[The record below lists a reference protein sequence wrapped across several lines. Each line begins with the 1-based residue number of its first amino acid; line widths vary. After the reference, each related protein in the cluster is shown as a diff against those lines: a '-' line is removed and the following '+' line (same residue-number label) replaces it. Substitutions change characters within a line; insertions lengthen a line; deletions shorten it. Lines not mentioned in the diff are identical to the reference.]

1 MRFREPLIKLA
12 VLSVMAAGVAA
23 CGPTKVKLDPKSVVN
38 VSVQPASGQPLF
50 CPGDAF
56 QIELLAKLKD
66 GSTCSS
72 TDRKRGC
79 LGEKDAVIDPADVR
93 VSGSSGRITGPPEK
107 FIWTPDSNP
116 LATAD
121 TGMTLK
127 GWIEKLVN
135 GTVEKSIEGEAALKP
150 VYDCQSERVFTA
162 TRDGGAGPD
171 LIIAVT
177 TLSTPYYPNAALIR
191 VENGPDRM
199 YFISSAA
206 DQPVKIISKGG
217 AGAQGAQGSQGQP
230 GADGKSA
237 DGSSMCAKGGSG
249 GDGYVYLPGD
259 GDDMIIDL
267 SGAPDVDE
275 LVLAG
280 GIEPVD
286 VRIMRLGVDDLLLT
300 FTDGSIRV
308 CGYFASPHAGIE
320 RVLFDH
326 APPWT
331 REDIELRAI
340 DQLHADWP
348 AAGPDWHD
356 SSGLV
361 LGTEWQDGASAQD
374 LF

>member
-1 MRFREPLIKLA
+1 MI
-12 VLSVMAAGVAA
+12 SVDDRVSPPNAR
-23 CGPTKVKLDPKSVVN
+23 LD
-38 VSVQPASGQPLF
+38 
-50 CPGDAF
+50 GD
-56 QIELLAKLKD
+56 
-66 GSTCSS
+66 
-72 TDRKRGC
+72 
-79 LGEKDAVIDPADVR
+79 DVR
-93 VSGSSGRITGPPEK
+93 TAAIAVEDLVATTGAS
-107 FIWTPDSNP
+107 T
-116 LATAD
+116 
-121 TGMTLK
+121 
-127 GWIEKLVN
+127 
-135 GTVEKSIEGEAALKP
+135 
-150 VYDCQSERVFTA
+150 
-162 TRDGGAGPD
+162 GGAGD
-171 LIIAVT
+171 D
-177 TLSTPYYPNAALIR
+177 R
-191 VENGPDRM
+191 VVGSRGDDV
-199 YFISSAA
+199 IDA
-206 DQPVKIISKGG
+206 G
-217 AGAQGAQGSQGQP
+217 AGDDTLYGAEGN
-230 GADGKSA
+230 DVLN
-237 DGSSMCAKGGSG
+237 GGSG